1 MKPLTNFV
9 LLIEGATLLDLSLP
23 ISPLNQ
29 PEKGITR
36 YIIILYISLHF
47 HSLGIDGFSFDSDLQ
62 GLDLTADI
70 INPSIDHTQ
79 SGDTYT
85 SWMDSELLELEV
97 ESSRMIAAVTTTGES
112 TLEWLTNLSNTNPE
126 LTTMVKTDVSTSQTT
141 PSLSDSTATT
151 LPFEIN
157 PLSNDP
163 GSSGLDQPISVAIAG
178 LQDLL
183 TTTVPPDLDIWS
195 DTKETG
201 TDDASVTSHD
211 TGDITGVPDTTP
223 PSSSRTSSLVR
234 SPTIS
239 SVDIMLNQMLEDNN
253 ETAIT
258 RQDKGLSI
266 EAKALLNKLP
276 NLSFMTRTINKDQFV

>member
-1 MKPLTNFV
+1 MKPLINFA
-9 LLIEGATLLDLSLP
+9 LLIEGVTLLDLSLP

-36 YIIILYISLHF
+36 YIIILCISLYFHF
-47 HSLGIDGFSFDSDLQ
+47 LGIDGFSFDSDLQ

-70 INPSIDHTQ
+70 INPSTDPTQ

-97 ESSRMIAAVTTTGES
+97 ESSRMTAAVTTTGES

-141 PSLSDSTATT
+141 PSFSDSTAMT
-151 LPFEIN
+151 LLPETN

-163 GSSGLDQPISVAIAG
+163 GLDQPISVAIAG
-178 LQDLL
+178 LDLL
-183 TTTVPPDLDIWS
+183 TTVPPDLDVWS

-223 PSSSRTSSLVR
+223 VSSSRTSSLVR

-239 SVDIMLNQMLEDNN
+239 SIDIMLNQMLEDNN

-258 RQDKGLSI
+258 HQDKGLSI

-276 NLSFMTRTINKDQFV
+276 DLSFMMRTINKDQFV